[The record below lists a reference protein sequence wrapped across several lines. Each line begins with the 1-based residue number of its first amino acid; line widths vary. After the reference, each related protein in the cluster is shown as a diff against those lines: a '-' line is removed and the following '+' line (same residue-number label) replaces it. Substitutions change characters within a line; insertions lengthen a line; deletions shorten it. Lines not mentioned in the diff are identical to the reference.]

1 MHYAPRDDNLDN
13 VTRNVLML
21 ISLAAVGLVAWFF
34 FAWLGL
40 DRNVID
46 AAGESVGSGLL
57 LLLLASI
64 GGMLLKRG

>member
-13 VTRNVLML
+13 VTRKVFLLMC
-21 ISLAAVGLVAWFF
+21 LAVVGLVAWFL

-40 DRNVID
+40 DRNVVD
-46 AAGESVGSGLL
+46 AAGESVGTGLL

>member
-1 MHYAPRDDNLDN
+1 M
-13 VTRNVLML
+13 TRKVLML
-21 ISLAAVGLVAWFF
+21 ISLAVMGLVAWFF

-40 DRNVID
+40 DRNVVD
-46 AAGESVGSGLL
+46 AAGESVGTGLL